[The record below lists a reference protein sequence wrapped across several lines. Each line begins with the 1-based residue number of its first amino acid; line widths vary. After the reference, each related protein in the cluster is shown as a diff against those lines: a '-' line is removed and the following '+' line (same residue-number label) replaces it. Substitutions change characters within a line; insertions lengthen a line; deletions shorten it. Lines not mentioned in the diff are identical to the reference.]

1 MPIPL
6 LLIASMTMAEPSAPP
21 DERAQVLKAVDRVIA
36 AINSNDVEALRQIAI
51 PEGMNISLRY
61 QPDGSA
67 TLRTKSNAQDAAD
80 TVTETR
86 KFTEKYWNP
95 TVLIHNG
102 IAVFWAPYS
111 FDIDGKRSHCGVD
124 QFDFIKVNGEWK
136 LASSMWTVEPN
147 GCPKEQPA
155 Q

>member
-1 MPIPL
+1 MANMIL
-6 LLIASMTMAEPSAPP
+6 LTAAMVMAEPPAAA
-21 DERAQVLKAVDRVIA
+21 DERAEVIAAADRFIA
-36 AINSNDVEALRQIAI
+36 AINSNDAEALRRMSI

-61 QPDGSA
+61 QPDGSSNI
-67 TLRTKSNAQDAAD
+67 RTRSNSKAA
-80 TVTETR
+80 TETATEAR
-86 KFTEKYWNP
+86 KFIEKYWDP

-124 QFDFIKVNGEWK
+124 QFDFIKIDGQWK

-147 GCPKEQPA
+147 GCPKE
-155 Q
+155 

>member
-1 MPIPL
+1 MKISIL
-6 LLIASMTMAEPSAPP
+6 LAASMTMAQPVAVA
-21 DERAQVLKAVDRVIA
+21 DEHAAVMAAVERVFA
-36 AINSNDVEALRQIAI
+36 AINSNDAEALRQIAI

-61 QPDGSA
+61 QPDGSS
-67 TLRTKSNAQDAAD
+67 TLRAKSNAQDAAD
-80 TVTETR
+80 TSTEKR

-102 IAVFWAPYS
+102 VAMFWAPYS

-147 GCPKEQPA
+147 GCPKE
-155 Q
+155 

>member
-1 MPIPL
+1 MTSLMLLAAMLATSDTSQPL
-6 LLIASMTMAEPSAPP
+6 
-21 DERAQVLKAVDRVIA
+21 DEKAQVIAAADRVLA
-36 AINSNDVEALRQIAI
+36 AINSNDAEALREIAI

-61 QPDGSA
+61 QPDGSSN
-67 TLRTKSNAQDAAD
+67 LRFRSNGQDA
-80 TVTETR
+80 VETAAEKR
-86 KFTEKYWNP
+86 QFTEKYWNP

-124 QFDFIKVNGEWK
+124 QFDFIKVDGKWK

-147 GCPKEQPA
+147 GCPKE
-155 Q
+155 